1 MKKKLTI
8 LILVITVPVLFFMAW
23 FISER
28 SFSLSMEREKQR
40 VQMTE
45 SIVSRVIQKTMMQAE
60 YINAVAYAQQY
71 HDYYLAQGIELIFC
85 WNSQPIAG
93 AHLPDSKYTGLLQG
107 QRSALLDTENH
118 PEKYA
123 VAEPVNS
130 HLTMILLRDI
140 SDLYLLRNNY
150 QSLAFGCAGIAT
162 VLLCI
167 LAMIFAGILTHPIRN
182 LTHAAQALAKH
193 TGQEIPLPVARRD
206 EIGALAQAFS
216 DMQEAIQTRE
226 NKLRDESNSR
236 QALLDALAHEMRTP
250 LTSLL
255 GNARLLQGELPTEE
269 RKRIADSMAREI
281 YRLSDMDQQLMKLT
295 NLRHGE
301 IEPETVSVL
310 SILNDTA
317 ERLNQQADEITIE
330 VTGQDNTL
338 YGDHELLSLLSDN
351 LTANAIHAS
360 EPGMKITLV
369 AEPHGFSV
377 QDQGIGMTEET
388 LQRACEPFW
397 KADKARTRQHGGAG
411 LGLSLCQRI
420 AELHHGTLSFE
431 SSPGAGTKV
440 TFTTS
445 IQPVDD
451 SVTCSVS

>member
-1 MKKKLTI
+1 MKRKLTI

-45 SIVSRVIQKTMMQAE
+45 SIVFREIQKTMMQSE
-60 YINAVAYAQQY
+60 YTNAVAYAQQY

-150 QSLAFGCAGIAT
+150 QSLAFGCAGIAS

-295 NLRHGE
+295 TLRHE
-301 IEPETVSVL
+301 NIESESVSVL

-317 ERLNQQADEITIE
+317 ERLNQQADGITIE
-330 VTGQDNTL
+330 VTGQDSIL
-338 YGDHELLSLLSDN
+338 YGDRELLSLLSDN

-360 EPGMKITLV
+360 EPGMKILLI
-369 AEPHGFSV
+369 AESHGFSV

-388 LQRACEPFW
+388 IQRACEPFW
-397 KADKARTRQHGGAG
+397 KADKARTRSQGGAG
-411 LGLSLCQRI
+411 LGLSLCQQI
-420 AELHHGTLSFE
+420 AELHQGTLSFD
-431 SSPGAGTKV
+431 SSPGVGTKV
-440 TFTTS
+440 IFTTS

>member
-150 QSLAFGCAGIAT
+150 QSLAFGCAGIAS

-295 NLRHGE
+295 TLRHE
-301 IEPETVSVL
+301 NIESESVSVL

-317 ERLNQQADEITIE
+317 ERLNQQADGITIE
-330 VTGQDNTL
+330 VTGQDSIL
-338 YGDHELLSLLSDN
+338 YGDRELLSLLSDN

-360 EPGMKITLV
+360 EPGMKILLI
-369 AEPHGFSV
+369 AESHGFSV

-388 LQRACEPFW
+388 IQRACEPFW
-397 KADKARTRQHGGAG
+397 KADKARTRSQGGAG
-411 LGLSLCQRI
+411 LGLSLCQQI
-420 AELHHGTLSFE
+420 AALHQGTLSFD
-431 SSPGAGTKV
+431 SSPGVGTKV
-440 TFTTS
+440 IFTTS

>member
-1 MKKKLTI
+1 
-8 LILVITVPVLFFMAW
+8 MAW

-150 QSLAFGCAGIAT
+150 QSLAFGCAGIAS

-295 NLRHGE
+295 TLRHE
-301 IEPETVSVL
+301 NIESESVSVL

-317 ERLNQQADEITIE
+317 ERLNQQADGITIE
-330 VTGQDNTL
+330 VTGQDSIL
-338 YGDHELLSLLSDN
+338 YGDRELLSLLSDN

-360 EPGMKITLV
+360 EPGMKILLI
-369 AEPHGFSV
+369 AESHGFSV

-388 LQRACEPFW
+388 IQRACEPFW
-397 KADKARTRQHGGAG
+397 KADKARTRSQGGAG
-411 LGLSLCQRI
+411 LGLSLCQQI
-420 AELHHGTLSFE
+420 AELHQGTLSFD
-431 SSPGAGTKV
+431 SSPGVGTKV
-440 TFTTS
+440 IFTTS

>member
-71 HDYYLAQGIELIFC
+71 HDYYLTQGIELIFC

-93 AHLPDSKYTGLLQG
+93 AHLPDSKYTELLQG
-107 QRSALLDTENH
+107 QRSALLDTESH

-150 QSLAFGCAGIAT
+150 QSLAFGCAGIAS

-295 NLRHGE
+295 TLRHE
-301 IEPETVSVL
+301 NIESESVSVL

-317 ERLNQQADEITIE
+317 ERLNQQADGITIE
-330 VTGQDNTL
+330 VTGQDSIL
-338 YGDHELLSLLSDN
+338 YGDRELLSLLSDN

-360 EPGMKITLV
+360 EPGMKILLI
-369 AEPHGFSV
+369 AESHGFSV

-388 LQRACEPFW
+388 IQRACEPFW
-397 KADKARTRQHGGAG
+397 KADKARTRSQGGAG
-411 LGLSLCQRI
+411 LGLSLCQQI
-420 AELHHGTLSFE
+420 AELHQGTLSFD
-431 SSPGAGTKV
+431 SSPGVGTKV
-440 TFTTS
+440 IFTTS

>member
-150 QSLAFGCAGIAT
+150 QSLAFGCAGIAS

-226 NKLRDESNSR
+226 NKLRDERNSR

-269 RKRIADSMAREI
+269 RKRIADNMAREI

-295 NLRHGE
+295 TLRHE
-301 IEPETVSVL
+301 NIESESVSVL

-317 ERLNQQADEITIE
+317 ERLNQQADGITIE
-330 VTGQDNTL
+330 VTGQDSIL
-338 YGDHELLSLLSDN
+338 YGDRELLSLLSDN

-360 EPGMKITLV
+360 EPGMKILLI
-369 AEPHGFSV
+369 AESHGFSV

-388 LQRACEPFW
+388 IQRACEPFW
-397 KADKARTRQHGGAG
+397 KADKARTRSQGGAG
-411 LGLSLCQRI
+411 LGLSLCQQI
-420 AELHHGTLSFE
+420 AELHQGTLSFD
-431 SSPGAGTKV
+431 SSPGVGTKV
-440 TFTTS
+440 IFTTS

>member
-85 WNSQPIAG
+85 WNGQPIAG

-123 VAEPVNS
+123 VAEPINS

-150 QSLAFGCAGIAT
+150 QSLAFGCAGIAS

-295 NLRHGE
+295 TLRHE
-301 IEPETVSVL
+301 NIESESVSVL

-317 ERLNQQADEITIE
+317 ERLNQQADGITIE
-330 VTGQDNTL
+330 VTGQDSIL
-338 YGDHELLSLLSDN
+338 YGDRELLSLLSDN

-360 EPGMKITLV
+360 EPGMKILLI
-369 AEPHGFSV
+369 AESHGFSV

-388 LQRACEPFW
+388 IQRACEPFW
-397 KADKARTRQHGGAG
+397 KADKARTRSQGGAG
-411 LGLSLCQRI
+411 LGLSLCQQI
-420 AELHHGTLSFE
+420 AELHQGTLSFD
-431 SSPGAGTKV
+431 SSPGVGTKV
-440 TFTTS
+440 IFTTS

>member
-45 SIVSRVIQKTMMQAE
+45 SIVFREIQKTMMQSE
-60 YINAVAYAQQY
+60 YTNAVAYAQQY

-150 QSLAFGCAGIAT
+150 QSLAFGCAGIAS

-167 LAMIFAGILTHPIRN
+167 LVMIFAGILTHPIRN

-295 NLRHGE
+295 TLRHE
-301 IEPETVSVL
+301 NIESESVSVL

-317 ERLNQQADEITIE
+317 ERLNQQADGITIE
-330 VTGQDNTL
+330 VTGQDSIL
-338 YGDHELLSLLSDN
+338 YGDRELLSLLSDN

-360 EPGMKITLV
+360 EPGMKILLI
-369 AEPHGFSV
+369 AESHGFSV
-377 QDQGIGMTEET
+377 QDQGIGITEET
-388 LQRACEPFW
+388 LQRACEHFW

>member
-1 MKKKLTI
+1 MKRKLTI

-45 SIVSRVIQKTMMQAE
+45 SIVFREIQKTMMQSE
-60 YINAVAYAQQY
+60 YTNAVAYAQQY

-107 QRSALLDTENH
+107 QRSALLDTENN
-118 PEKYA
+118 PERYA

-130 HLTMILLRDI
+130 HLTMILLRDV

-150 QSLAFGCAGIAT
+150 QSLAFGCAGIAS

-193 TGQEIPLPVARRD
+193 TGWEIPLPVARRD

-226 NKLRDESNSR
+226 NKLREESNSR

-255 GNARLLQGELPTEE
+255 GNARLLQGELPAEE
-269 RKRIADSMAREI
+269 RKRIAESMAREI

-338 YGDHELLSLLSDN
+338 YGDRELLSLLSDN

-369 AEPHGFSV
+369 AVPHGFSV

-411 LGLSLCQRI
+411 LGLSLCKRI

>member
-150 QSLAFGCAGIAT
+150 QSLAFGCAGIAS

-193 TGQEIPLPVARRD
+193 TGQEIPLPVTRRD

-295 NLRHGE
+295 TLRHE
-301 IEPETVSVL
+301 NIESESVSVL

-317 ERLNQQADEITIE
+317 ERLNQQADGITIE
-330 VTGQDNTL
+330 VTGQDSIL
-338 YGDHELLSLLSDN
+338 YGDRELLSLLSDN

-360 EPGMKITLV
+360 EPGMKILLI
-369 AEPHGFSV
+369 AESHGFSV

-388 LQRACEPFW
+388 IQRACEPFW
-397 KADKARTRQHGGAG
+397 KADKARTRSQGGAG
-411 LGLSLCQRI
+411 LGLSLCQQI
-420 AELHHGTLSFE
+420 AELHQGTLSFD
-431 SSPGAGTKV
+431 SSPGVGTKV
-440 TFTTS
+440 IFTTS

>member
-150 QSLAFGCAGIAT
+150 QSLAFGCAGIAS

-182 LTHAAQALAKH
+182 LTHATQALAKH

-295 NLRHGE
+295 TLRHE
-301 IEPETVSVL
+301 NIESESVSVL

-317 ERLNQQADEITIE
+317 ERLNQQADGITIE
-330 VTGQDNTL
+330 VTGQDSIL
-338 YGDHELLSLLSDN
+338 YGDRELLSLLSDN

-360 EPGMKITLV
+360 EPGMKVLLI
-369 AEPHGFSV
+369 AESHGFSV

-388 LQRACEPFW
+388 IQRACEPFW
-397 KADKARTRQHGGAG
+397 KADKARTRSQGGAG
-411 LGLSLCQRI
+411 LGLSLCQQI
-420 AELHHGTLSFE
+420 AELHQGTLSFD
-431 SSPGAGTKV
+431 SSPGVGTKV
-440 TFTTS
+440 IFTTS

>member
-71 HDYYLAQGIELIFC
+71 HDYYLSQGIELIFC

-150 QSLAFGCAGIAT
+150 QSLAFGCAGIAS

-295 NLRHGE
+295 TLRHE
-301 IEPETVSVL
+301 NIESESVSVL

-317 ERLNQQADEITIE
+317 ERLNQQADGITIE
-330 VTGQDNTL
+330 VTGQDSIL
-338 YGDHELLSLLSDN
+338 YGDRELLSLLSDN

-360 EPGMKITLV
+360 EPGMKILLI
-369 AEPHGFSV
+369 AESHGFSV

-388 LQRACEPFW
+388 IQRACEPFW
-397 KADKARTRQHGGAG
+397 KADKARTRSQGGAG
-411 LGLSLCQRI
+411 LGLSLCQQI
-420 AELHHGTLSFE
+420 AELHQGTLSFD
-431 SSPGAGTKV
+431 SSPGVGTKV
-440 TFTTS
+440 IFTTS

>member
-150 QSLAFGCAGIAT
+150 QSLAFGCAGIAS

-216 DMQEAIQTRE
+216 DMQKAIQTRE

-295 NLRHGE
+295 TLRHE
-301 IEPETVSVL
+301 NIESESVSVL

-317 ERLNQQADEITIE
+317 ERLNQQADGITIE
-330 VTGQDNTL
+330 VTGQDSIL
-338 YGDHELLSLLSDN
+338 YGDRELLSLLSDN

-360 EPGMKITLV
+360 EPGMKILLI
-369 AEPHGFSV
+369 AESHGFSV

-388 LQRACEPFW
+388 IQRACEPFW
-397 KADKARTRQHGGAG
+397 KADKARTRSQGGAG
-411 LGLSLCQRI
+411 LGLSLCQQI
-420 AELHHGTLSFE
+420 AELHQGTLSFD
-431 SSPGAGTKV
+431 SSPGVGTKV
-440 TFTTS
+440 IFTTS

>member
-45 SIVSRVIQKTMMQAE
+45 TIVFREIQKTMMQTE

-150 QSLAFGCAGIAT
+150 QSLAFGCAGIAS

-295 NLRHGE
+295 TLRHE
-301 IEPETVSVL
+301 NIESESVSVL

-317 ERLNQQADEITIE
+317 ERLNQQADGITIE
-330 VTGQDNTL
+330 VTGQDSIL
-338 YGDHELLSLLSDN
+338 YGDRELLSLLSDN

-360 EPGMKITLV
+360 EPGMKILLI
-369 AEPHGFSV
+369 AESHGFSV

-388 LQRACEPFW
+388 IQRACEPFW
-397 KADKARTRQHGGAG
+397 KADKARTRSQGGAG
-411 LGLSLCQRI
+411 LGLSLCQQI
-420 AELHHGTLSFE
+420 AELHQGTLSFD
-431 SSPGAGTKV
+431 SSPGVGTKV
-440 TFTTS
+440 IFTTS

>member
-206 EIGALAQAFS
+206 EIGTLAQAFS

-295 NLRHGE
+295 TLRHE
-301 IEPETVSVL
+301 NIESESVSVL

-317 ERLNQQADEITIE
+317 ERLNQQADGITIE
-330 VTGQDNTL
+330 VTGQDSIL
-338 YGDHELLSLLSDN
+338 YGDRELLSLLSDN

-360 EPGMKITLV
+360 EPGMKILLI
-369 AEPHGFSV
+369 AESHGFSV

-388 LQRACEPFW
+388 IQRACEPFW
-397 KADKARTRQHGGAG
+397 KADKARTRSQGGAG
-411 LGLSLCQRI
+411 LGLSLCQQI
-420 AELHHGTLSFE
+420 AELHQGTLSFD
-431 SSPGAGTKV
+431 SSPGVGTKV
-440 TFTTS
+440 IFTTS

>member
-45 SIVSRVIQKTMMQAE
+45 SIVFREIQKTMMQSE
-60 YINAVAYAQQY
+60 YTNAVAYAQQY

-150 QSLAFGCAGIAT
+150 QSLAFGCAGIAS

-295 NLRHGE
+295 TLRHE
-301 IEPETVSVL
+301 NIESESVSVL

-317 ERLNQQADEITIE
+317 ERLNQQADGITIE
-330 VTGQDNTL
+330 VTGQDSIL
-338 YGDHELLSLLSDN
+338 YGDRELLSLLSDN

-360 EPGMKITLV
+360 EPGMKILLI
-369 AEPHGFSV
+369 AESHGFSV

-388 LQRACEPFW
+388 IQRACEPFW
-397 KADKARTRQHGGAG
+397 KADKARTRSQGGAG
-411 LGLSLCQRI
+411 LGLSLCQQI
-420 AELHHGTLSFE
+420 AELHQGTLSFD
-431 SSPGAGTKV
+431 SSPGVGTKV
-440 TFTTS
+440 IFTTS

>member
-150 QSLAFGCAGIAT
+150 QSLAFGCAGIAS

-269 RKRIADSMAREI
+269 RKRIADNMAREI

-295 NLRHGE
+295 TLRHE
-301 IEPETVSVL
+301 NIESESVSVL

-317 ERLNQQADEITIE
+317 ERLNQQADGITIE
-330 VTGQDNTL
+330 VTGQDSIL
-338 YGDHELLSLLSDN
+338 YGDRELLSLLSDN

-360 EPGMKITLV
+360 EPGMKILLI
-369 AEPHGFSV
+369 AESHGFSV

-388 LQRACEPFW
+388 IQRACEPFW
-397 KADKARTRQHGGAG
+397 KADKARTRSQGGAG
-411 LGLSLCQRI
+411 LGLSLCQQI
-420 AELHHGTLSFE
+420 AELHQGTLSFD
-431 SSPGAGTKV
+431 SSPGVGTKV
-440 TFTTS
+440 IFTTS

>member
-140 SDLYLLRNNY
+140 SDLYFLRNNY
-150 QSLAFGCAGIAT
+150 QSLAFGCAGIASI
-162 VLLCI
+162 LLCI

-295 NLRHGE
+295 TLRHE
-301 IEPETVSVL
+301 NIESESVSVL

-317 ERLNQQADEITIE
+317 ERLNQQADGITIE
-330 VTGQDNTL
+330 VTGQDSIL
-338 YGDHELLSLLSDN
+338 YGDRELLSLLSDN

-360 EPGMKITLV
+360 EPGMKILLI
-369 AEPHGFSV
+369 AESHGFSV

-388 LQRACEPFW
+388 IQRACEPFW
-397 KADKARTRQHGGAG
+397 KADKARTRSQGGAG
-411 LGLSLCQRI
+411 LGLSLCQQI
-420 AELHHGTLSFE
+420 AELHQGTLSFD
-431 SSPGAGTKV
+431 SSPGVGTKV
-440 TFTTS
+440 IFTTS

>member
-150 QSLAFGCAGIAT
+150 QSLAFGCAGIAS

-295 NLRHGE
+295 TLRHE
-301 IEPETVSVL
+301 NIESESVSVL

-317 ERLNQQADEITIE
+317 ERLNQQADGITIE
-330 VTGQDNTL
+330 VTGKDSIL
-338 YGDHELLSLLSDN
+338 YGDRELLSLLSDN

-360 EPGMKITLV
+360 EPGMKILLI
-369 AEPHGFSV
+369 AESHGFSV

-388 LQRACEPFW
+388 IQRACEPFW
-397 KADKARTRQHGGAG
+397 KADKARTRSQGGAG
-411 LGLSLCQRI
+411 LGLSLCQQI
-420 AELHHGTLSFE
+420 AELHQGTLSFD
-431 SSPGAGTKV
+431 SSPGVGTKV
-440 TFTTS
+440 IFTTS

>member
-45 SIVSRVIQKTMMQAE
+45 SIVFREIQKTMMQSE
-60 YINAVAYAQQY
+60 YTNAVAYAQQY

-150 QSLAFGCAGIAT
+150 QSLAFGCAGIAS

>member
-45 SIVSRVIQKTMMQAE
+45 SIVFREIQKTMMQSE
-60 YINAVAYAQQY
+60 YTNAVAYAQQY

-431 SSPGAGTKV
+431 SSPGTGTKV

>member
-1 MKKKLTI
+1 MKRKLTI

-45 SIVSRVIQKTMMQAE
+45 SIVFREIQKTMMQSE
-60 YINAVAYAQQY
+60 YTNAVAYAQQY

-85 WNSQPIAG
+85 WNRQPIAG

-107 QRSALLDTENH
+107 QRSALLDTENN
-118 PEKYA
+118 PERYA
-123 VAEPVNS
+123 VAEPVNG
-130 HLTMILLRDI
+130 HLTMILLRDV
-140 SDLYLLRNNY
+140 SDLYLLRDNY
-150 QSLAFGCAGIAT
+150 QRLAFGCAGIAS

-295 NLRHGE
+295 TLRHE
-301 IEPETVSVL
+301 NIESESVSVL

-317 ERLNQQADEITIE
+317 ERLNQQADGITIE
-330 VTGQDNTL
+330 VTGQDSIL
-338 YGDHELLSLLSDN
+338 YGDRELLSLLSDN

-360 EPGMKITLV
+360 EPGMKILLI
-369 AEPHGFSV
+369 AESHGFSV

-388 LQRACEPFW
+388 IQRACEPFW
-397 KADKARTRQHGGAG
+397 KADKARTRSQGGAG
-411 LGLSLCQRI
+411 LGLSLCQQI
-420 AELHHGTLSFE
+420 AELHQGTLSFD
-431 SSPGAGTKV
+431 SSPGVGTKV
-440 TFTTS
+440 IFTTS

>member
-150 QSLAFGCAGIAT
+150 QSLAFGCAGIAS

-167 LAMIFAGILTHPIRN
+167 LAMIFAGILTHPIHN

-193 TGQEIPLPVARRD
+193 TGQEIPLPVSRRD

-295 NLRHGE
+295 TLRHE
-301 IEPETVSVL
+301 NIESESVSVL

-317 ERLNQQADEITIE
+317 ERLNQQADGITIE
-330 VTGQDNTL
+330 VTGQDSIL
-338 YGDHELLSLLSDN
+338 YGDRELLSLLSDN

-360 EPGMKITLV
+360 EPGMKILLI
-369 AEPHGFSV
+369 AESHGFSV

-388 LQRACEPFW
+388 IQRACEPFW
-397 KADKARTRQHGGAG
+397 KADKARTRSQGGAG
-411 LGLSLCQRI
+411 LGLSLCQQI
-420 AELHHGTLSFE
+420 AELHQGTLSFD
-431 SSPGAGTKV
+431 SSSGVGTKV
-440 TFTTS
+440 IFTTS

>member
-1 MKKKLTI
+1 MKRKLTI

-45 SIVSRVIQKTMMQAE
+45 SIVFREIQKTMMQSE
-60 YINAVAYAQQY
+60 YTNAVAYAQQY

-85 WNSQPIAG
+85 WNRQPIAG

-107 QRSALLDTENH
+107 QRSALLDTENN
-118 PEKYA
+118 PERYA
-123 VAEPVNS
+123 VAEPVNG
-130 HLTMILLRDI
+130 HLTMILLRDV
-140 SDLYLLRNNY
+140 SDLYLLRDNY
-150 QSLAFGCAGIAT
+150 QRLAFGCAGIAS

>member
-150 QSLAFGCAGIAT
+150 QSLAFGCAGIAS

-167 LAMIFAGILTHPIRN
+167 LAMIFAGVLTHPIRN

-295 NLRHGE
+295 TLRHE
-301 IEPETVSVL
+301 NIESESVSVL

-317 ERLNQQADEITIE
+317 ERLNQQADGITIE
-330 VTGQDNTL
+330 VTGQDSIL
-338 YGDHELLSLLSDN
+338 YGDRELLSLLSDN

-360 EPGMKITLV
+360 EPGMKILLI
-369 AEPHGFSV
+369 AESHGFSV
-377 QDQGIGMTEET
+377 LDQGIGMTEET
-388 LQRACEPFW
+388 IQRACEPFW
-397 KADKARTRQHGGAG
+397 KADKARTRSQGGAG
-411 LGLSLCQRI
+411 LGLSLCQQI
-420 AELHHGTLSFE
+420 AELHQGTLSFD
-431 SSPGAGTKV
+431 SSPGVGTKV
-440 TFTTS
+440 IFTTS

>member
-130 HLTMILLRDI
+130 HLTMILLHDI

-150 QSLAFGCAGIAT
+150 QSLAFGCAGIAS

-295 NLRHGE
+295 TLRHE
-301 IEPETVSVL
+301 NIESESVSVL

-317 ERLNQQADEITIE
+317 ERLNQQADGITIE
-330 VTGQDNTL
+330 VTGQDSIL
-338 YGDHELLSLLSDN
+338 YGDRELLSLLSDN

-360 EPGMKITLV
+360 EPGMKILLI
-369 AEPHGFSV
+369 AESHGFSV

-388 LQRACEPFW
+388 IQRACEPFW
-397 KADKARTRQHGGAG
+397 KADKARTRSQGGAG
-411 LGLSLCQRI
+411 LGLSLCQQI
-420 AELHHGTLSFE
+420 AELHQGTLSFD
-431 SSPGAGTKV
+431 SSPGVGTKV
-440 TFTTS
+440 IFTTS

>member
-71 HDYYLAQGIELIFC
+71 HDYYLSQGIELIFC

-150 QSLAFGCAGIAT
+150 QSLAFGCAGIASA
-162 VLLCI
+162 LLCI

-295 NLRHGE
+295 TLRHE
-301 IEPETVSVL
+301 NIESESVSVL

-317 ERLNQQADEITIE
+317 ERLNQQADGITIE
-330 VTGQDNTL
+330 VTGQDSIL
-338 YGDHELLSLLSDN
+338 YGDRELLSLLSDN

-360 EPGMKITLV
+360 EPGMKILLI
-369 AEPHGFSV
+369 AESHGFSV

-388 LQRACEPFW
+388 IQRACEPFW
-397 KADKARTRQHGGAG
+397 KADKARTRSQGGAG
-411 LGLSLCQRI
+411 LGLSLCQQI
-420 AELHHGTLSFE
+420 AELHQGTLSFD
-431 SSPGAGTKV
+431 SSPGVGTKV
-440 TFTTS
+440 IFTTS

>member
-45 SIVSRVIQKTMMQAE
+45 SIVFREIQKTMMQSE
-60 YINAVAYAQQY
+60 YTNAVAYAQQY

-85 WNSQPIAG
+85 WNRQPIAG

-107 QRSALLDTENH
+107 QRSALLDTESN
-118 PEKYA
+118 PERYA
-123 VAEPVNS
+123 VAEPVNG
-130 HLTMILLRDI
+130 HLTMILLRDV
-140 SDLYLLRNNY
+140 SDLYLLRDNY
-150 QSLAFGCAGIAT
+150 QRLAFGCAGIAS

-295 NLRHGE
+295 TLRHE
-301 IEPETVSVL
+301 NIESESVSVL

-317 ERLNQQADEITIE
+317 ERLNQQADGITIE
-330 VTGQDNTL
+330 VTGQDSIL
-338 YGDHELLSLLSDN
+338 YGDRELLSLLSDN

-360 EPGMKITLV
+360 EPGMKILLI
-369 AEPHGFSV
+369 AESHGFSV

-388 LQRACEPFW
+388 IQRACEPFW
-397 KADKARTRQHGGAG
+397 KADKARTRSQGGAG
-411 LGLSLCQRI
+411 LGLSLCQQI
-420 AELHHGTLSFE
+420 AELHQGTLSFD
-431 SSPGAGTKV
+431 SSPGVGTKV
-440 TFTTS
+440 IFTTS

>member
-150 QSLAFGCAGIAT
+150 QSLAFGCAGIAS

-193 TGQEIPLPVARRD
+193 TGQGIPLPVARRD

-295 NLRHGE
+295 TLRHE
-301 IEPETVSVL
+301 NIESESVSVL

-317 ERLNQQADEITIE
+317 ERLNQQADGITIE
-330 VTGQDNTL
+330 VTGQDSIL
-338 YGDHELLSLLSDN
+338 YGDRELLSLLSDN

-360 EPGMKITLV
+360 EPGMKILLI
-369 AEPHGFSV
+369 AESHGFSV

-388 LQRACEPFW
+388 IQRACEPFW
-397 KADKARTRQHGGAG
+397 KADKARTRSQGGAG
-411 LGLSLCQRI
+411 LGLSLCQQI
-420 AELHHGTLSFE
+420 AELHQGTLSFD
-431 SSPGAGTKV
+431 SSPGVGTKV
-440 TFTTS
+440 IFTTS

>member
-150 QSLAFGCAGIAT
+150 QSLAFGCAGIAS

-431 SSPGAGTKV
+431 SSPGTGTKV

>member
-150 QSLAFGCAGIAT
+150 QSLAFGCAGIAS

-295 NLRHGE
+295 TLRHE
-301 IEPETVSVL
+301 NIESESVSIL

-317 ERLNQQADEITIE
+317 ERLNQQADGITIE
-330 VTGQDNTL
+330 VTGQDSIL
-338 YGDHELLSLLSDN
+338 YGDRELLSLLSDN

-360 EPGMKITLV
+360 EPGMKILLI
-369 AEPHGFSV
+369 AESHGFSV

-388 LQRACEPFW
+388 IQRACEPFW
-397 KADKARTRQHGGAG
+397 KADKARTRSQGGAG
-411 LGLSLCQRI
+411 LGLSLCQQI
-420 AELHHGTLSFE
+420 AELHQGTLSFD
-431 SSPGAGTKV
+431 SSPGVGTKV
-440 TFTTS
+440 IFTTS

>member
-71 HDYYLAQGIELIFC
+71 HDYYLSQGIELIFC

-150 QSLAFGCAGIAT
+150 QSLAFGCAGIAS

-295 NLRHGE
+295 TLKHEN
-301 IEPETVSVL
+301 IESESVPVL

-317 ERLNQQADEITIE
+317 ERLNQQADGITIE
-330 VTGQDNTL
+330 VTGQDSIL
-338 YGDHELLSLLSDN
+338 YGDRELLSLLSDN

-360 EPGMKITLV
+360 EPGMKILLI
-369 AEPHGFSV
+369 AESHGFSV

-388 LQRACEPFW
+388 IQRACEPFW
-397 KADKARTRQHGGAG
+397 KADKARTRSQGGAG
-411 LGLSLCQRI
+411 LGLSLCQQI
-420 AELHHGTLSFE
+420 AELHQGTLSFD
-431 SSPGAGTKV
+431 SSPGVGTKV
-440 TFTTS
+440 IFTTS

>member
-1 MKKKLTI
+1 MKRKLTI

-123 VAEPVNS
+123 VAEPVNG
-130 HLTMILLRDI
+130 HLTMILLRDV
-140 SDLYLLRNNY
+140 SDLYLLRDNY
-150 QSLAFGCAGIAT
+150 QRLAFGCAGIAS

-295 NLRHGE
+295 TLRHE
-301 IEPETVSVL
+301 NIESESVSVL

-317 ERLNQQADEITIE
+317 ERLNQQADGITIE
-330 VTGQDNTL
+330 VTGQDSIL
-338 YGDHELLSLLSDN
+338 YGDRELLSLLSDN

-360 EPGMKITLV
+360 EPGMKILLV
-369 AEPHGFSV
+369 AESHGFSV

-388 LQRACEPFW
+388 IQRACEPFW
-397 KADKARTRQHGGAG
+397 KADKARTRSQGGAG
-411 LGLSLCQRI
+411 LGLSLCQQI
-420 AELHHGTLSFE
+420 AELHQGTLSFD
-431 SSPGAGTKV
+431 SSPGVGTKV
-440 TFTTS
+440 IFTTS

>member
-71 HDYYLAQGIELIFC
+71 HDYYLAQGIELIFY

-150 QSLAFGCAGIAT
+150 QSLAFGCAGIASI
-162 VLLCI
+162 LLCI

-216 DMQEAIQTRE
+216 DMQEAILTRE

-295 NLRHGE
+295 TLRHE
-301 IEPETVSVL
+301 NIESESVSVL

-317 ERLNQQADEITIE
+317 ERLNQQADGITIE
-330 VTGQDNTL
+330 VTGQDSIL
-338 YGDHELLSLLSDN
+338 YGDRELLSLLSDN

-360 EPGMKITLV
+360 EPGMKILLI
-369 AEPHGFSV
+369 AESHGFSV

-388 LQRACEPFW
+388 IQRACEPFW
-397 KADKARTRQHGGAG
+397 KADKARTRSQGGAG
-411 LGLSLCQRI
+411 LGLSLCQQI
-420 AELHHGTLSFE
+420 AELHQGTLSFD
-431 SSPGAGTKV
+431 SSPGVGTKV
-440 TFTTS
+440 IFTTS

>member
-150 QSLAFGCAGIAT
+150 QSLAFGCAGIAS

-295 NLRHGE
+295 TLRHE
-301 IEPETVSVL
+301 SIESESVSVL

-317 ERLNQQADEITIE
+317 ERLNQQADGITIE
-330 VTGQDNTL
+330 VTGQDSIL
-338 YGDHELLSLLSDN
+338 YGDRELLSLLSDN

-360 EPGMKITLV
+360 EPGMKILLI
-369 AEPHGFSV
+369 AESHGFSV

-388 LQRACEPFW
+388 IQRACEPFW
-397 KADKARTRQHGGAG
+397 KADKARTRSQGGAG
-411 LGLSLCQRI
+411 LGLSLCQQI
-420 AELHHGTLSFE
+420 AELHQGTLSFD
-431 SSPGAGTKV
+431 SSPGVGTKV
-440 TFTTS
+440 IFTTS

>member
-71 HDYYLAQGIELIFC
+71 HDYYLSQGIELIFC

-150 QSLAFGCAGIAT
+150 QSLAFGCAGIAS

-167 LAMIFAGILTHPIRN
+167 LAIIFAGILTHPIRN

-295 NLRHGE
+295 TLRHE
-301 IEPETVSVL
+301 NIESESVSVL

-317 ERLNQQADEITIE
+317 ERLNQQADGITIE
-330 VTGQDNTL
+330 VTGQDSIL
-338 YGDHELLSLLSDN
+338 YGDRELLSLLSDN

-360 EPGMKITLV
+360 EPGMKILLI
-369 AEPHGFSV
+369 AESHGFSV

-388 LQRACEPFW
+388 IQRACEPFW
-397 KADKARTRQHGGAG
+397 KADKARTRSQGGAG
-411 LGLSLCQRI
+411 LGLSLCQQI
-420 AELHHGTLSFE
+420 AELHQGTLSFD
-431 SSPGAGTKV
+431 SSPGVGTKV
-440 TFTTS
+440 IFTTS

>member
-150 QSLAFGCAGIAT
+150 QSLAFGCAGIAS

-167 LAMIFAGILTHPIRN
+167 LAMIFAGILTHPIHN

-269 RKRIADSMAREI
+269 RKRIADNMAREI

-295 NLRHGE
+295 TLRHE
-301 IEPETVSVL
+301 NIESESVSVL

-317 ERLNQQADEITIE
+317 ERLNQQADGITIE
-330 VTGQDNTL
+330 VTGQDSIL
-338 YGDHELLSLLSDN
+338 YGDRELLSLLSDN

-360 EPGMKITLV
+360 EPGMKILLI
-369 AEPHGFSV
+369 AESHGFSV

-388 LQRACEPFW
+388 IQRACEPFW
-397 KADKARTRQHGGAG
+397 KADKARTRSQGGAG
-411 LGLSLCQRI
+411 LGLSLCQQI
-420 AELHHGTLSFE
+420 AELHQGTLSFD
-431 SSPGAGTKV
+431 SSPGVGTKV
-440 TFTTS
+440 IFTTS

>member
-8 LILVITVPVLFFMAW
+8 LIPVITVPVLFFMAW

-150 QSLAFGCAGIAT
+150 QSLAFGCAGIAS

-295 NLRHGE
+295 TLRHE
-301 IEPETVSVL
+301 NIESESVSVL

-317 ERLNQQADEITIE
+317 ERLNQQADGITIE
-330 VTGQDNTL
+330 VTGQDSIL
-338 YGDHELLSLLSDN
+338 YGDRELLSLLSDN

-360 EPGMKITLV
+360 EPGMKILLI
-369 AEPHGFSV
+369 AESHGFSV

-388 LQRACEPFW
+388 IQRACEPFW
-397 KADKARTRQHGGAG
+397 KADKARTRSQGGAG
-411 LGLSLCQRI
+411 LGLSLCQQI
-420 AELHHGTLSFE
+420 AELHQGTLSFD
-431 SSPGAGTKV
+431 SSPGVGTKV
-440 TFTTS
+440 IFTTS